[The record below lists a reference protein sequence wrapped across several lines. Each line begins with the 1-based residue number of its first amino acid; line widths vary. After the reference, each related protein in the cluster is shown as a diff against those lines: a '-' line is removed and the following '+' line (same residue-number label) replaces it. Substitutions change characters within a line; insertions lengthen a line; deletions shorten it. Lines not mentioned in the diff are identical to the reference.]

1 MAYTMKKVNLLLV
14 AALSVVLWQSCGGQ
28 KDSKAQADSANKSK
42 DTTTLPMA
50 ADSQKTG
57 SAAIEV
63 NQNDA
68 KFATAALAGGMTEVA
83 LSKLAQQK
91 ATDARIKNFAAMMVT
106 DHGKAGQELESLARK
121 LRIDLPNALD
131 NDGQKKLKDLTA
143 KSGADFDKAYVSVMV
158 SDHKD
163 AAKLFEDGEKNCK
176 DADLEKFAA
185 NTVVVIK
192 KHLTEI
198 EAIQKGM
205 K

>member
-1 MAYTMKKVNLLLV
+1 
-14 AALSVVLWQSCGGQ
+14 
-28 KDSKAQADSANKSK
+28 
-42 DTTTLPMA
+42 
-50 ADSQKTG
+50 
-57 SAAIEV
+57 
-63 NQNDA
+63 
-68 KFATAALAGGMTEVA
+68 
-83 LSKLAQQK
+83 
-91 ATDARIKNFAAMMVT
+91 MMVT